1 MTQQCKYSAQVHQND
16 KIVVSYHSNDLYSV
30 RNMLQ
35 ALVDQE
41 LIAVE
46 AKIIDNDLD
55 TVVFSINK
63 AA

>member
-1 MTQQCKYSAQVHQND
+1 MNNCKYSAEVHQDN
-16 KIVVSYHSNDLYSV
+16 KIVVSYYSNDLLSV

-35 ALVDQE
+35 TLVEQE
-41 LIAVE
+41 VSAIN

-55 TVVFSINK
+55 AVVFSINK